1 MQDQPTPT
9 EILAAV
15 ARFLKE
21 TVAAETTGHTSF
33 TARVAANA
41 LEMMGRQLT
50 LAPTAEA
57 EEQTRLEAI
66 LNASGDLPAL
76 NAELARRIAAGDL
89 DPTDPPVADHL
100 WTTTLAKLAVDQPN
114 YWGYRAALAE
124 RAEPSPSSPVA
135 KTTGEEDPKGVE
147 GAAAALLQGG
157 AT

>member
-9 EILAAV
+9 EVLAAV

-50 LAPTAEA
+50 QAPSAEA
-57 EEQTRLEAI
+57 DEQARLELI
-66 LNASGDLPAL
+66 LETTGDLATL
-76 NAELARRIAAGDL
+76 NAEFARRIASGTL
-89 DPTDPPVADHL
+89 DPAAPPIADHL

-114 YWGYRAALAE
+114 YWGYRAALAA
-124 RAEPSPSSPVA
+124 RGSAPG
-135 KTTGEEDPKGVE
+135 T
-147 GAAAALLQGG
+147 
-157 AT
+157 